1 MSSLI
6 QRPGKLGFADAAG
19 VVGGR
24 RATEPSM
31 NTTDLAPGK
40 SGGLYGTAD
49 CIPLETLK
57 YPSYL
62 GHTKSKTKVGWATL
76 SP

>member
-49 CIPLETLK
+49 SAECIPLETLK
-57 YPSYL
+57 YPS
-62 GHTKSKTKVGWATL
+62 
-76 SP
+76 